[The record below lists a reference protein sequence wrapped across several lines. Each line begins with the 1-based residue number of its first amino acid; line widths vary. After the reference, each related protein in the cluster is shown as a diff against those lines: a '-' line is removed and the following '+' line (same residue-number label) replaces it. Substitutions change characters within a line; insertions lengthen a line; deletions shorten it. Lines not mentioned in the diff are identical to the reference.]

1 MKTPL
6 SLHRGRGVRIKHLY
20 DEVPAEADPLGADN
34 KLIFAPGA
42 ISGTNTIGTKRMNDR
57 QTQLIK
63 EISEKAVRRLWE
75 ESFGGMAYGSR
86 HLHRVNQT
94 AKFLW
99 EKEGGD
105 EFLVL
110 AGAWVHDVSLAHGP
124 DYDPERVADL
134 TRKFLK
140 QFKLLR
146 KDEIDRLVECAE
158 GHESG
163 GDFLSLE
170 AKLVHDA
177 DVLDKGGLLGVVRHI
192 WKMTNMLEN
201 RILGDEHDLKKLEN
215 HLRER
220 QDRLYTATA
229 RLLANHLRGSV
240 DLFFRDRRFAL
251 ETMIWVSRLAG
262 QGIIS
267 DRLAEEL
274 VSHSDHPCLRRL
286 KDQLECKYL
295 MSLLS
300 KTEGK
305 EKS

>member
-20 DEVPAEADPLGADN
+20 DEVPAEADLLGADN

-42 ISGTNTIGTKRMNDR
+42 ISGTNTIGTKRMDDR

-124 DYDPERVADL
+124 DYDPERVAAL

-140 QFKLLR
+140 QFKLFR

-163 GDFLSLE
+163 GSFLRLE
-170 AKLVHDA
+170 AKIVHDA

-201 RILGDEHDLKKLEN
+201 RIMEHEHDLLNLEN
-215 HLRER
+215 HLIER
-220 QDRLYTATA
+220 QDLLYTKTA
-229 RLLANHLRGSV
+229 RRLASHLRGAA
-240 DLFFRDRRFAL
+240 DHFFRDREFAMV
-251 ETMIWVSRLAG
+251 TMAWISRLASR
-262 QGIIS
+262 GIMS
-267 DRLAEEL
+267 DRVAEEL
-274 VSHSDHPCLRRL
+274 ASSSDHPCLALL
-286 KDQLECKYL
+286 KSQLECRYL
-295 MSLLS
+295 DSWQDANAEL
-300 KTEGK
+300 
-305 EKS
+305 